1 MYFNNSSNGDR
12 VNFTEKTVNIAQTE
26 TNKSILKKNY
36 ILKLEFIVQLFLRL
50 STLNSLSNEFF

>member
-36 ILKLEFIVQLFLRL
+36 ILKREFIIQLFLRL

>member
-26 TNKSILKKNY
+26 TNKSILKK
-36 ILKLEFIVQLFLRL
+36 KLHTETGIY
-50 STLNSLSNEFF
+50 NSVISQVEYTELTFK

>member
-36 ILKLEFIVQLFLRL
+36 ILKLEFIIQLFLRL